1 MHPAISSALERLRP
15 APYRGDVTAAGA
27 IPLALS
33 AIVIDLRMTQWS
45 VGVRLVVVALIAGLI
60 LTMGW
65 LTPLDDP
72 TPKTYHSILL
82 ITGLLPLLVALQLLA
97 EALGANSNLFPFI
110 GAGRVAWTFAAE
122 AIAAVICARR
132 ANSAA
137 CTLIAALAA
146 GVAVEAGVRWI
157 FGGDLDTVRLV
168 LFLLSLCF
176 AVGAVRLRDG
186 QRRHA
191 VALVNAAGLAALTLG
206 ATYVIAINV
215 SSQVTRSGFSDVQSF
230 GFGAASGPAGWE
242 IYLLAIGFGLIGY
255 AGSDLEPGPAYI
267 GVLVLFTFAVMAG
280 SGNGTLIGW
289 PLFLLALGVVG
300 LVIGLRPSTPAPP
313 PPPAAVAPT
322 IPLGKD
328 PS

>member
-1 MHPAISSALERLRP
+1 MNPVLERLRP

-27 IPLALS
+27 IPLALA

-45 VGVRLVVVALIAGLI
+45 VGVRLVLVGLIAVLI

-65 LTPLDDP
+65 LTPLDGPAP
-72 TPKTYHSILL
+72 TQYHSMLL
-82 ITGLLPLLVALQLLA
+82 IAGLLTLVVALQLLA
-97 EALGANSNLFPFI
+97 EALGARSFPI
-110 GAGRVAWTFAAE
+110 GPGRLAWTFAAE
-122 AIAAVICARR
+122 SAAAVACARR

-176 AVGAVRLRDG
+176 AAGAVRLRDG

-191 VALVNAAGLAALTLG
+191 VSLVNSAGLAALALA
-206 ATYVIAINV
+206 ATYVFVIAL
-215 SSQVTRSGFSDVQSF
+215 SFQARGSGFGAVQSF
-230 GFGAASGPAGWE
+230 GFGGTGPAGWE
-242 IYLLAIGFGLIGY
+242 LYLLAIGFGLVGY
-255 AGSDLEPGPAYI
+255 AGSDREPGPAYI
-267 GVLVLFTFAVMAG
+267 GVLVLLAFAVMAG
-280 SGNGTLIGW
+280 SHHGSLLWW

-313 PPPAAVAPT
+313 PPPAAVART

-328 PS
+328 RS